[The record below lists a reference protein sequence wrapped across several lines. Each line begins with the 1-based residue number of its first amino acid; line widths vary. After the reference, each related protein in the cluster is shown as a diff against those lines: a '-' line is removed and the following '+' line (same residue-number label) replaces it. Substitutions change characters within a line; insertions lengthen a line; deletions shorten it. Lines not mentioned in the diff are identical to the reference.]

1 MITYTNLAQFRHNES
16 RKLAERWLKMMTE
29 RDEAYRKLD
38 ILRKQYSEA
47 NEQDKTKLSEE
58 IMPLEERYEI
68 LIIDITSLEKEI
80 RAFEQR

>member
-1 MITYTNLAQFRHNES
+1 
-16 RKLAERWLKMMTE
+16 MMAE

-58 IMPLEERYEI
+58 IIPLEERYEI